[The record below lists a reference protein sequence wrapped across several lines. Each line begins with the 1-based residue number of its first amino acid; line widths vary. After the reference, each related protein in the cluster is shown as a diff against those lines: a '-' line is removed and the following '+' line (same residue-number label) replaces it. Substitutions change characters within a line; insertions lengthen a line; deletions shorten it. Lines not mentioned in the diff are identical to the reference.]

1 MTVGLALIL
10 LLDPLKSS
18 GLQGNFKLTGGRVL
32 WFYGAESEHRHQRKS
47 PKISWANWQSRN
59 LHCKCHHWITRK
71 GDAQW
76 PQWMLWG
83 SLVAVGWF
91 VVSSMLE
98 WHAEWKKNLQDPA
111 ESHVSVD
118 MVVGRMFVEW
128 SVLKCAMSHSEVVM
142 YHCIPC

>member
-1 MTVGLALIL
+1 MTVGLALVL

-32 WFYGAESEHRHQRKS
+32 WSYGAESEHRNQQIGSPEIFIASAITGSLRKVTH
-47 PKISWANWQSRN
+47 ADT
-59 LHCKCHHWITRK
+59 HT
-71 GDAQW
+71 QW
-76 PQWMLWG
+76 PQWMFWG

-91 VVSSMLE
+91 VVSSMLQ

-118 MVVGRMFVEW
+118 MMVGRMFVEW
-128 SVLKCAMSHSEVVM
+128 SVLKYAMSHSEVVL